1 MDKATLRD
9 TLTQGF
15 DEGELRTLCFD
26 LDVDYDCLPGEG
38 KANKARELVEYFERR
53 GELYKLIRRV
63 RMLRS
68 NAMETGHLPPVPE
81 AAQMNGD
88 RAWYEFVVRTL
99 ADIDKRL
106 DTLTAFVVG
115 VVSLSL
121 VTFLLV
127 LVLLIIK

>member
-1 MDKATLRD
+1 MDKATMRD
-9 TLTQGF
+9 TLTQRF

-26 LDVDYDCLPGEG
+26 LDVDYDCLPGAG

-53 GELYKLIRRV
+53 GELYQLIRRV

-68 NAMETGHLPPVPE
+68 QVYGHLPPVPE

-88 RAWYEFVVRTL
+88 RAWYEFVVQTL
-99 ADIDKRL
+99 SDIDKRL
-106 DTLTAFVVG
+106 DTLTVFVVG
-115 VVSLSL
+115 AVSLSL

-127 LVLLIIK
+127 LVLLISK